1 MSSDNDKLNDE
12 NTNNNFIINN
22 DDSIY
27 KEKSTIIEELEKEEK
42 TLVYDGIEEANNV
55 ILNFVNNTKNKLDAC
70 LDANGP
76 SVMIDVQS
84 RKEARINAKVR
95 GVNFRYI
102 TDINKENI
110 SYCKQIIK
118 EFNAELR
125 HLDEVK
131 GILR

>member
-1 MSSDNDKLNDE
+1 
-12 NTNNNFIINN
+12 
-22 DDSIY
+22 
-27 KEKSTIIEELEKEEK
+27 
-42 TLVYDGIEEANNV
+42 
-55 ILNFVNNTKNKLDAC
+55 
-70 LDANGP
+70 
-76 SVMIDVQS
+76 MIDVQS